1 MVYYPCRFSPLAGKG
16 GVLLMGSII
25 DIVVS
30 VAANVV
36 SYYVCKWLDRHG
48 SER

>member
-1 MVYYPCRFSPLAGKG
+1 
-16 GVLLMGSII
+16 MGSII

-30 VAANVV
+30 VAVNVV